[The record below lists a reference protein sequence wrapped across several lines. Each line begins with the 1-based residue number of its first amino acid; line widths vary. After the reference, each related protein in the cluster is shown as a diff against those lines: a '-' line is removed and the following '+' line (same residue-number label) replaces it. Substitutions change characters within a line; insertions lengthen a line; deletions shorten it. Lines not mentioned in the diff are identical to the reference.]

1 MSRRGLSITMDIR
14 VPIEPIETMGR
25 FAVVEHE
32 DRREVYIDNHHTTKR
47 VEQLILKLLDDQ
59 MTLHV
64 ENSHLRM
71 ELEER

>member
-1 MSRRGLSITMDIR
+1 MSRHGLSITMDVR
-14 VPIEPIETMGR
+14 EPIEPIETMGR

-32 DRREVYIDNHHTTKR
+32 DKREIYIDNRRTSKK